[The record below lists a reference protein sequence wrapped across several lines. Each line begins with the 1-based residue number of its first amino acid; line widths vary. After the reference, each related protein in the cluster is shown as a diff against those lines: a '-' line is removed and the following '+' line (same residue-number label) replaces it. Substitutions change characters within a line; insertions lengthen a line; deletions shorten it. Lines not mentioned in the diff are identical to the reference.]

1 MFKFADTSVEIPP
14 SKCWTY
20 EFALDSAYIE
30 PTHKSFEKISVKLKP
45 REKIINKIIDIND
58 CKSNNEIK
66 VRSHVLKNHEVVLFN
81 SVKKAKGVNNTNTLI
96 MIYLRA
102 YENNKFSM
110 EIDVKLFKRPSKEN
124 KLNVF
129 CSISITEFKLEIKF
143 ENDTV
148 CPKIFLPIAQIDPEI
163 K

>member
-58 CKSNNEIK
+58 CKSNNEIN

-143 ENDTV
+143 
-148 CPKIFLPIAQIDPEI
+148 
-163 K
+163 

>member
-102 YENNKFSM
+102 YENNFLK
-110 EIDVKLFKRPSKEN
+110 DHQK
-124 KLNVF
+124 
-129 CSISITEFKLEIKF
+129 
-143 ENDTV
+143 
-148 CPKIFLPIAQIDPEI
+148 KIN
-163 K
+163 